1 MKTHFLFLAALFCFS
16 SSFISPMKTSNLV
29 VHTRIYCNH
38 CGVCETC
45 KPGIVMALEN
55 VSGVKS
61 AELDIEK
68 QEISVW
74 YNDKKTDPQAIRL
87 AIVNYGYAAD
97 DMEPNP
103 EAYDKLDACCKKETA
118 GEPHDH

>member
-1 MKTHFLFLAALFCFS
+1 MKAYFLVWIALFCCA
-16 SSFISPMKTSNLV
+16 SSFITPLKTSNLV
-29 VHTRIYCNH
+29 VHTRIYCDH

-45 KPGIVMALEN
+45 KPGIVLALEN

-61 AELDIEK
+61 ADLDIEK

-74 YNDKKTDPQAIRL
+74 YNDKKTDPQAIRM

-97 DMEPNP
+97 DMEPNQ
-103 EAYDKLDACCKKETA
+103 EAYDKLDGCCKKESA
-118 GEPHDH
+118 GESHDH